1 MNERPVAHEFEGEE
15 MESLLIYPD
24 GAPYPAILMFPTV
37 AGIADLER
45 GFAHRLADRGLSVMI
60 ADFYGKRYRG
70 YPRPQ
75 AIEMMGALRSDRAR
89 MRRLL
94 QSIHETACQQPEIV
108 ADQIVASGYCFGGM
122 CSLDLARSGA
132 DILGAASFHGLFDPP
147 DLPPQPIKAKVIAF
161 HGWDDPSVAPEKVV
175 ALAKELT
182 DAGAD
187 WQIHAYGH
195 TVHAFTNPGADA
207 FNNPAV
213 KYSPDADRRSWT
225 AFNNFLDEILKP
237 NG

>member
-1 MNERPVAHEFEGEE
+1 MNERPVAHEFDGEE
-15 MESLLIYPD
+15 MESILIYPD

-60 ADFYGKRYRG
+60 ADFYGKRHRG
-70 YPRPQ
+70 CPRPL

-94 QSIHETACQQPEIV
+94 QSILETARQQPEVV
-108 ADQIVASGYCFGGM
+108 ADRIVASGYCFGGM

-132 DILGAASFHGLFDPP
+132 DILGAAAFHGLFDPP

-161 HGWDDPSVAPEKVV
+161 HGWDDPSVPPEKVV
-175 ALAKELT
+175 ALGKELT
-182 DAGAD
+182 EAGAD

-213 KYSPDADRRSWT
+213 KYSPTADRRSWT

>member
-15 MESLLIYPD
+15 MESVLIYPD
-24 GAPYPAILMFPTV
+24 GAPYPAVLMFPTV

-45 GFAHRLADRGLSVMI
+45 RFAHRLADRGLSVMI

-70 YPRPQ
+70 CPRPQ
-75 AIEMMGALRSDRAR
+75 AIELMGALRSDRAR

-94 QSIHETACQQPEIV
+94 QSIFDAAREQPEVI
-108 ADQIVASGYCFGGM
+108 AERIVASGYCFGGM

-161 HGWDDPSVAPEKVV
+161 HGWDDPAAPPDAVV
-175 ALAKELT
+175 EFAKEMT

-187 WQIHAYGH
+187 WQIHAYGNVRH
-195 TVHAFTNPGADA
+195 GFTNPGADKMGS
-207 FNNPAV
+207 PAV
-213 KYSPDADRRSWT
+213 KYDATADRRSWIG
-225 AFNNFLDEILKP
+225 FNNFLDELLGP
-237 NG
+237 ND

>member
-1 MNERPVAHEFEGEE
+1 MNERPVAHEFGGEE
-15 MESLLIYPD
+15 MESVLIYPD
-24 GAPYPAILMFPTV
+24 GAPYPAVLMFPTV

-60 ADFYGKRYRG
+60 ADFYGKQYRDC
-70 YPRPQ
+70 PREQ
-75 AIEMMGALRSDRAR
+75 AFQLMGSLRNDRAR

-94 QSIHETACQQPEIV
+94 QSILDVARDQPEVVSDRI
-108 ADQIVASGYCFGGM
+108 IASGYCFGGM

-147 DLPPQPIKAKVIAF
+147 ELPAQPIKAKVIAF
-161 HGWDDPSVAPEKVV
+161 HGWDDPSVPPEKVV

-182 DAGAD
+182 EAGAD
-187 WQIHAYGH
+187 WQINAYGH
-195 TVHAFTNPGADA
+195 TAHAFTNPGADA

-213 KYSPDADRRSWT
+213 KYSPTADRRSWT

>member
-15 MESLLIYPD
+15 MESVLIYPD

-60 ADFYGKRYRG
+60 ADFYGKQYRG
-70 YPRPQ
+70 CPREQ
-75 AIEMMGALRSDRAR
+75 AFELMKGLRSDRAR

-94 QSIHETACQQPEIV
+94 QSILDVARQQPEVVSDRI
-108 ADQIVASGYCFGGM
+108 IASGYCFGGM

-132 DILGAASFHGLFDPP
+132 DILGAAAFHGLFDPP

-161 HGWDDPSVAPEKVV
+161 HGWDDPSVPPEKVV

-182 DAGAD
+182 EAGAD
-187 WQIHAYGH
+187 WQIDAYGH

-213 KYSPDADRRSWT
+213 KYSPTADRRSWT
-225 AFNNFLDEILKP
+225 AFNNFLDELLKP

>member
-70 YPRPQ
+70 CPREQ
-75 AIEMMGALRSDRAR
+75 AFELMKGLRSDRER

-94 QSIHETACQQPEIV
+94 QSILEVARQQQEVVSDRI
-108 ADQIVASGYCFGGM
+108 IASGYCFGGM

-147 DLPPQPIKAKVIAF
+147 GLQPQPIKAKVIAF
-161 HGWDDPSVAPEKVV
+161 HGWDDPSVPPEKVV
-175 ALAKELT
+175 ALGKELT
-182 DAGAD
+182 EAGAD
-187 WQIHAYGH
+187 WQIDAYGH

-213 KYSPDADRRSWT
+213 KYSPAADRRSWT